1 MNGWRNEVGE
11 CGAARRDLTDEVL
24 IEHRA
29 VLVRYVLKLS
39 RDEHVAEDVAQEA
52 ILRALEG
59 RGCPDDAER
68 ALRWLKRTAY
78 HLWVDVLR
86 RRSHRES
93 LSEGDEWI
101 VAETGVA
108 ADEREVQLGETTV
121 DWEWL
126 QQELPRA
133 IHGVPNSYRDLI
145 RRRYVGGQS
154 CRVIASAVGLT
165 VGSVKTRLYRGRKV
179 LRRVLR
185 SRARSRD
192 LYVPRA
198 GRNSGGTRT

>member
-1 MNGWRNEVGE
+1 MDGWRNEVDTVLGT
-11 CGAARRDLTDEVL
+11 GRRLADEVL
-24 IEHRA
+24 AEHRA

-59 RGCPDDAER
+59 RGCPEEPES

-86 RRSHRES
+86 RRVHRETYGDGDDWLVS
-93 LSEGDEWI
+93 DGEGP
-101 VAETGVA
+101 AG
-108 ADEREVQLGETTV
+108 EREVRLGEATV

-126 QQELPRA
+126 QTELPRA
-133 IHGVPNSYRDLI
+133 IHGVPTSYRDLI

-179 LRRVLR
+179 LRRVLN
-185 SRARSRD
+185 SRARSRH

>member
-1 MNGWRNEVGE
+1 MDGRRNEA
-11 CGAARRDLTDEVL
+11 GAESGVPRATAEEVL
-24 IEHRA
+24 VEHRA

-59 RGCPDDAER
+59 RGCPEDAES

-78 HLWVDVLR
+78 HLWIDVLR
-86 RRSHRES
+86 RRVHRETY
-93 LSEGDEWI
+93 GDDDDWL
-101 VAETGVA
+101 VADAGFA
-108 ADEREVQLGETTV
+108 ADEREVQLGDATV

-126 QQELPRA
+126 QRELPRA
-133 IHGVPNSYRDLI
+133 IHGVPTSYRDLI

-165 VGSVKTRLYRGRKV
+165 VGNVKTRLYRGRKV
-179 LRRVLR
+179 LRRVLHT
-185 SRARSRD
+185 RARSRD